1 MPPAHRHFVL
11 LGDTNEK
18 RIETAKIV
26 LSCVEGM
33 HTAASNEAIPY
44 FERASHELNAGTE
57 KKAGGKLDK
66 DLEYSAAAAYA
77 FGERDADSIF
87 GEEANDTDYQYLGM
101 TAPKDPEGRAK
112 LYADHVWSAFESTT
126 TVISATGGESP
137 DDEEGDGDGE

>member
-1 MPPAHRHFVL
+1 
-11 LGDTNEK
+11 
-18 RIETAKIV
+18 
-26 LSCVEGM
+26 M

>member
-1 MPPAHRHFVL
+1 M
-11 LGDTNEK
+11 GDTNEK
-18 RIETAKIV
+18 RIATAKIV

-87 GEEANDTDYQYLGM
+87 AEKATDTDYQYLGIP
-101 TAPKDPEGRAK
+101 APEDPEDPEDREDRAK
-112 LYADHVWSAFESTT
+112 LYANHVWGAFESTT
-126 TVISATGGESP
+126 SIIAATGGQSP
-137 DDEEGDGDGE
+137 DDEEGENDGE